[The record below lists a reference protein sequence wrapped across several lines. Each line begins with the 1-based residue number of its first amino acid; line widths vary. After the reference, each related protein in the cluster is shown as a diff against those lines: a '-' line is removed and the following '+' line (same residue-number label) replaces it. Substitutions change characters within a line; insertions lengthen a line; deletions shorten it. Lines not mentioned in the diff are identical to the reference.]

1 MWRRGVP
8 GLALALAL
16 GACAGPDHAP
26 GLTGAAYLW
35 QAAAGQF
42 ELVWR
47 AEPVRRLIDDPA
59 TDPQLRERLALAL
72 EIRAFAVRELALP
85 DNDSYTRYVALDRP
99 FVVWNVFAAPPLSLK
114 LRESCFPV
122 AGCVGYRGYFSQA
135 GAEAWAKQARAEGYE
150 AFVAGVPAYSTL
162 GWFDDPLLSSFLGRD
177 ELELARLIFHEL
189 AHQKL
194 YVKGDTTFNESYATV
209 VERVGLHRWLDARLA
224 AGADPALR
232 ERWARRATHRNDFLG
247 LLRAYRARLEALFA
261 LPIDEAEKFAARERL
276 FDRLRAEY
284 ADLRAAWGGFAGYD
298 RWFAQRLTTA
308 QLASIAA
315 YDDLTPA
322 FERLLDAQGGDI
334 AAFHEAA
341 RRLSRLPPAERRD
354 ALAILSGK
362 SPRDPGKMHSEGV
375 IDSRKAASPRRQ
387 ARSSHEDR
395 HNSGDEAQPGSG
407 DETETGTTWRTAS
420 SGSG

>member
-16 GACAGPDHAP
+16 GACAGPDHGS
-26 GLTGAAYLW
+26 GLTGPAYLW

-42 ELVWR
+42 DLVWR
-47 AEPVRRLIDDPA
+47 AEPVRTLIDDPG
-59 TDPQLRERLALAL
+59 TDPQLRERLELAL
-72 EIRAFAVRELALP
+72 EIRAFAVRELGLP
-85 DNDSYTRYVALDRP
+85 DNGSYTRYVALDRP

-135 GAEAWAKQARAEGYE
+135 GAEAWANRMRADGFE

-189 AHQKL
+189 AHQQVYL
-194 YVKGDTTFNESYATV
+194 KGDTTFNESYATV
-209 VERVGLHRWLDARLA
+209 VEREGLRRWLEVRLA

-232 ERWARRATHRNDFLG
+232 ERWSRRATHRADFLG
-247 LLRAYRARLEALFA
+247 LLRRYRARLEALFA
-261 LPIDEAEKFAARERL
+261 SPIEDAAKLAGREQLFEA
-276 FDRLRAEY
+276 LRADY
-284 ADLRAAWGGFAGYD
+284 ADLREAWGGFAGYD

-308 QLASIAA
+308 HLASIAA

-322 FERLLDAQGGDI
+322 FERLLGVQGGDMR
-334 AAFHEAA
+334 AFHRAA
-341 RRLSRLPPAERRD
+341 LRLSRLPAAERAD
-354 ALAILSGK
+354 ALARLSGK
-362 SPRDPGKMHSEGV
+362 KAADPGNMHSEGSNEDGHPARPRHQASS
-375 IDSRKAASPRRQ
+375 IEKARPK
-387 ARSSHEDR
+387 
-395 HNSGDEAQPGSG
+395 PG
-407 DETETGTTWRTAS
+407 DETETTTQWRTAS